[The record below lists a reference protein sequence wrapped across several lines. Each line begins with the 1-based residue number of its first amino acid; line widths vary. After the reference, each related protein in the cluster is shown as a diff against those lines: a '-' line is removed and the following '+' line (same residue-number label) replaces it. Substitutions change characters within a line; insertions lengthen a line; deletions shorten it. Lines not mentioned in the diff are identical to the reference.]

1 MIRKLGRSGAT
12 AAEFALVLPLFLA
25 MLFGSIQL
33 GILFFAN
40 AGRHNAVAEAARE
53 ATLWPRRDEAQL
65 RARLNASRF
74 GIVPAQMG
82 TPVITYGNTGGQ
94 DFVDIQATYTVSL
107 NFGFFS
113 MPAVSLSETR
123 RAWRS

>member
-1 MIRKLGRSGAT
+1 
-12 AAEFALVLPLFLA
+12 
-25 MLFGSIQL
+25 
-33 GILFFAN
+33 
-40 AGRHNAVAEAARE
+40 
-53 ATLWPRRDEAQL
+53 
-65 RARLNASRF
+65 
-74 GIVPAQMG
+74 MG

-94 DFVDIQATYTVSL
+94 DFVDIQGTYTVSL